1 MKKVYMFLIGF
12 IIIGVISFSLLKD
25 TEKNCSYC
33 LYSNCPVRRGA
44 QKEEGDN

>member
-25 TEKNCSYC
+25 TEKKN
-33 LYSNCPVRRGA
+33 
-44 QKEEGDN
+44 KDNRTAEKK

>member
-25 TEKNCSYC
+25 TEK
-33 LYSNCPVRRGA
+33 
-44 QKEEGDN
+44 KIKIIKMF